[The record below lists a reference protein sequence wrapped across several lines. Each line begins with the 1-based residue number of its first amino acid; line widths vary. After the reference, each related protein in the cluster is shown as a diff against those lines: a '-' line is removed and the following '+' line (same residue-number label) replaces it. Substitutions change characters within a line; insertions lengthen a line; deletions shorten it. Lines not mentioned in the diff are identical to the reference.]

1 MINMDVITM
10 ATICYNYHHVCHAN
24 SDKAASSHQIVLAR
38 CHVGSNETMLHHF
51 PIFSQQFL
59 AKWTMKV
66 QITRLLRNMVIRSCI
81 PLACL
86 HLHSQHFLLLWFGN
100 IFASSTWDDD

>member
-1 MINMDVITM
+1 
-10 ATICYNYHHVCHAN
+10 
-24 SDKAASSHQIVLAR
+24 
-38 CHVGSNETMLHHF
+38 
-51 PIFSQQFL
+51 
-59 AKWTMKV
+59 MKV